1 MLREA
6 LPMLWACLA
15 HPDVDVAVASSDAV
29 SALLQTLRRQL
40 QDVKGGTGAA
50 AGENGSAGTVP
61 GAGIL
66 PEAGRFRAMDH
77 LPQLLTTLYQRMK

>member
-1 MLREA
+1 
-6 LPMLWACLA
+6 MLWACLA

-40 QDVKGGTGAA
+40 QDIKGGTGAA
-50 AGENGSAGTVP
+50 TGESGSAGTVP

-66 PEAGRFRAMDH
+66 AEAGRFRAMDH